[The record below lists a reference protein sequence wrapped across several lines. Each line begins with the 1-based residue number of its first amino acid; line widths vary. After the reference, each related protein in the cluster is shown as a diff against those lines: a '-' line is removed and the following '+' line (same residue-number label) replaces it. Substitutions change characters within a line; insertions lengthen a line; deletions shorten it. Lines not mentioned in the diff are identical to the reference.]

1 MGFSGQENDT
11 LIHVLVG
18 SHVHLFA
25 EGIQAL
31 LKDDKAISLQGIV
44 TGKIAL
50 KEALAGDVDVVI
62 ADKVMCEYLFHEH
75 TTPLQTRVLMI
86 NDCPGLST
94 LEAEVPVLIR
104 NGLAGI
110 LSCCSDR
117 HLLSKAIRVVASGEL
132 WLDNETVRKS
142 LCSMGRDEI
151 LLTPREEKVLEHLHA
166 GHTNKEIAER
176 LFISEHTV
184 KTHCRHLFKKFGV
197 NSRVQLVIATTPNH
211 H

>member
-1 MGFSGQENDT
+1 MGFSEQDHST
-11 LIHVLVG
+11 LIQVLVS
-18 SHVHLFA
+18 SHIQLFA
-25 EGIQAL
+25 EGLHAL
-31 LKDDKAISLQGIV
+31 LEDDDGVVLQGMATEK
-44 TGKIAL
+44 TGLKAAL
-50 KEALAGDVDVVI
+50 DIDPDVVI
-62 ADKVMCEYLFHEH
+62 ADKLMCEYLFHEH
-75 TTPLQTRVLMI
+75 QGSFRTKVLMI

-94 LEAEVPVLIR
+94 LEAEVPNLIR
-104 NGLAGI
+104 KGLAGI

-117 HLLSKAIRVVASGEL
+117 QMLSKAIRVVASGEL

-142 LCSMGRDEI
+142 LCSMGLNEV

-166 GHTNKEIAER
+166 GYSNREIAEK

-197 NSRVQLVIATTPNH
+197 SSRVQLVIATTSNH